1 MPPIDP
7 QLLRKLTKRGVAEII
22 PEAEFVRRL
31 EEGSPLRLKM
41 GFDPSRPDLHLGH
54 VVGLRKLRQ
63 LQDLGH
69 ELVLIVG
76 DWTAQIGDP
85 SGASDTRTML
95 SAEQVRENAESYMH
109 QFFKVVDADRTRA
122 VYQSTWFGEF
132 TLSTVIELTSHFTVN
147 QFLHRDDFAK
157 RYAERRP
164 IAVTELLYP
173 LLQAYDSVAIEADV
187 EFGGTDQR
195 FNLLVGRELQEK
207 MGQRPQMVFT
217 MPLLPGTDGVRKMS
231 KSLGNYIALEDTPAD
246 MFGKLLSLP
255 DHLLP
260 LYYELL
266 TDCPD
271 EEVEEMRRAAA
282 AGGAGAMELKKRL
295 GVEMVAWFHS
305 PEAAQAAQTE
315 FERVVQGRETPVE
328 VPEFVVSDG
337 VEGVSNID
345 DEGFTVDLSR
355 LLAAAGLAASRGE
368 AQRLLRQNAVEV
380 DGARAAGDSTR
391 VAWGAVVRAGRRRY
405 VRVVRG

>member
-1 MPPIDP
+1 MSWF
-7 QLLRKLTKRGVAEII
+7 LSWATG
-22 PEAEFVRRL
+22 
-31 EEGSPLRLKM
+31 
-41 GFDPSRPDLHLGH
+41 
-54 VVGLRKLRQ
+54 
-63 LQDLGH
+63 
-69 ELVLIVG
+69 
-76 DWTAQIGDP
+76 TAQIGDP

-122 VYQSTWFGEF
+122 IYQSTWFGEF

-231 KSLGNYIALEDTPAD
+231 KSLGNYIALEDAPAD

-271 EEVEEMRRAAA
+271 EEVEGNAAHRR
-282 AGGAGAMELKKRL
+282 GRGAPGAMELKKLL

-315 FERVVQGRETPVE
+315 FERVVQGRETHME

-345 DEGFTVDLSR
+345 DEGVHGGPVAAPR
-355 LLAAAGLAASRGE
+355 RRGPRGEPRRGAAAP
-368 AQRLLRQNAVEV
+368 RQNAVEV
-380 DGARAAGDSTR
+380 DGVRASGDSTR